1 MSSGAYVT
9 NVMSGLAAEKAGVK
23 VGDIIVDLGGYS
35 VDSVTSLT
43 RMLRRFE
50 PGQTVSLTVV
60 RNGQKVY
67 LAITLGENPRE
78 EASTNQN
85 NNAGNSGSNDDSY
98 SQWYDSWK
106 DFLFP
111 FFGIG

>member
-1 MSSGAYVT
+1 MK
-9 NVMSGLAAEKAGVK
+9 GLAAEKAGVK
-23 VGDIIVDLGGYS
+23 VGDIIVDLGGYT

-43 RMLRRFE
+43 RILRRFE

-67 LAITLGENPRE
+67 LAITLGERPE
-78 EASTNQN
+78 QESSANQN
-85 NNAGNSGSNDDSY
+85 NNAGNSGSSSDSFG
-98 SQWYDSWK
+98 QWFENWK
-106 DFLFP
+106 DYLSP